1 MRLSK
6 FQKAKLVTAT
16 STEKASVRKSVK
28 VLLDAGFLSAKRS
41 MFIHRHY
48 K

>member
-6 FQKAKLVTAT
+6 FQKAKLLVST

-28 VLLDAGFLSAKRS
+28 VLLDSGFLSAKRAT
-41 MFIHRHY
+41 FIFRHY